1 MRPYLCNIDKNG
13 GTMTNEEYKELAE
26 FDNLKTKVLKYVLY
40 KKRTEKEVRQKFA
53 ENTGNLLDNVIEYL
67 KQENYINDFSY
78 IEKSINEIQRL
89 KNLSIK
95 EVKYKMLAKGL
106 SSKIIDEYIYDHK
119 EEMLEFEINSAK
131 TIFIKKSN
139 TMEQEDIQNYLRKK
153 GYMEE
158 TIRIAGEDYE

>member
-1 MRPYLCNIDKNG
+1 
-13 GTMTNEEYKELAE
+13 MTNEEYKELEE
-26 FDNLKTKVLKYVLY
+26 FDKLKTKVLKYVLY
-40 KKRTEKEVRQKFA
+40 KKRTENEVRQKFA

-78 IEKSINEIQRL
+78 IEKSVSEIQRL

-95 EVKYKMLAKGL
+95 EVKYKLLAKGL
-106 SSKIIDEYIYDHK
+106 SSKLVDEYIYEHK
-119 EEMLEFEINSAK
+119 EEMLDYEINSAK
-131 TIFIKKSN
+131 AIFIKKSG
-139 TMEQEDIQNYLRKK
+139 TMEQEDIRNYLRKK